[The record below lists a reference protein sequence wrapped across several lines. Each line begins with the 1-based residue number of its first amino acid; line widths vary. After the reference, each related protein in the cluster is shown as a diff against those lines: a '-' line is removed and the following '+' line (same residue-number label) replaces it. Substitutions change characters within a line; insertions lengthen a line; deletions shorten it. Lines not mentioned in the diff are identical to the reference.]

1 MFVSWLYLLVQQATR
16 YRKWRFFGLYTFRPP
31 ATSALDRKMHI
42 IMETTWQPMKP
53 IPTSLLPLL
62 SVPFYTRFDTNTKFG
77 FVHCQVP
84 GDVSFETNVL
94 SLSIATLLNALVSRH
109 IHIAGVVHSHGPR
122 VLSYWKAQ
130 LYWLACMESRIL
142 VWTSYHIT
150 YEFIKVD
157 ICSWSWLYR

>member
-1 MFVSWLYLLVQQATR
+1 MKFWSKCKTFYSWKCIWKYSLWSAILSIRCINFDFDRGSAKAPSMFVSWLYLLVQQATR
-16 YRKWRFFGLYTFRPP
+16 YRKWWFFGLYTFRPP

-42 IMETTWQPMKP
+42 IMATTWQPMKP

-94 SLSIATLLNALVSRH
+94 SFFKRNSTECIS
-109 IHIAGVVHSHGPR
+109 
-122 VLSYWKAQ
+122 Q
-130 LYWLACMESRIL
+130 
-142 VWTSYHIT
+142 
-150 YEFIKVD
+150 
-157 ICSWSWLYR
+157 